1 MRIMIGIGHPKQAH
15 LWRNIIRNLV
25 DDGHEVKILA
35 TDKDITIQLL
45 SACGF
50 DYEVYGKHQRNM
62 VNKAGSVI
70 VRAYRSLVIAK
81 KFRPDILIAGTPHL
95 SYVSKIL
102 GKPHIMLTD
111 TEHANIAYWLT
122 YPFTDAIITPSC
134 FKGKINPK
142 KHVTFDGYFEL
153 AYLHPN
159 HFKPDPSVLADMKL
173 DKNDIFTILRFVA
186 WEASHDL
193 GDRGFSDKK
202 EVIKTLEQYGRVF
215 ITSESGLPREFEK
228 YGATI
233 PPEKMHHLMYYAN
246 LFIGESAPMST
257 ESAILGTPALFVSTS
272 RRGYTDELESKYDML
287 YTFSDPHDAQKK
299 ALEKAIELLEDKD
312 TKKKWQKK
320 RKILLDEKIDVTK
333 FMTEFIE
340 GYPES
345 FHILQKNNVY
355 AEL

>member
-35 TDKDITIQLL
+35 TDKDITLHLL

-62 VNKAGSVI
+62 VNKACSVI

-81 KFRPDILIAGTPHL
+81 KFMPDLLIAGTPHL
-95 SYVSKIL
+95 SYVSKII

-122 YPFTDAIITPSC
+122 YPFTDAIITPLC

-186 WEASHDL
+186 WEASHDM
-193 GDRGFSDKK
+193 GDHGFSDKK
-202 EVIKTLEQYGRVF
+202 EVVKTLEQYGRVF
-215 ITSESGLPREFEK
+215 ITSESGLPRELEK
-228 YGATI
+228 YRATI
-233 PPEKMHHLMYYAN
+233 SPEKMHHLMYYAN

-345 FHILQKNNVY
+345 FHILQKK
-355 AEL
+355 